1 MHRAASVLSV
11 TAPDRSLVVLA
22 GIALLEGLGL
32 VAYALFDVVEAVRV
46 GTSGP
51 ADVSNA
57 PALILLV
64 VITAAFGVGMIWVAR
79 GWWRAQRWARAP
91 FILSQIIAVLIGYEL
106 AQSAGSAERYLG
118 IGVALVGAVGLILSF
133 APGVSRAIDDEG

>member
-1 MHRAASVLSV
+1 MLRAASVLSV

-51 ADVSNA
+51 EDVSNA

-91 FILSQIIAVLIGYEL
+91 FILSEIIAVLIGYEL

-118 IGVALVGAVGLILSF
+118 IGIALVGVVGLIMSF
-133 APGVSRAIDDEG
+133 APSVGRAIDDQD